1 MGSLSVSKRL
11 SLGFGLVLIMM
22 SAMIMVALFNLDS
35 IGTSN
40 ARIIE
45 KDWVKAEAA
54 NLVNATTRANALR
67 SFELLIAEKPEQLTN
82 VRQHMETNKK
92 AITQALETLET
103 LAQSEDEKAAIAK
116 LKDARAKYV
125 TSFSKVSKL
134 VDDGKKDEATTTMRT
149 ETLPALDT
157 LQGMIAELVVLQ
169 NKGVVASGAEVR
181 QRISAS
187 RAWLASLGAVAF
199 LIGLAA
205 AVLITRSLMRELGA
219 EPSYAAAVAGK
230 IAAGDLSVQVEL
242 RHGDRS
248 SLMYDIHCMRESL
261 SQIARKVRCGADNI
275 ASTSEQIAVGN
286 LDLASRTEAQAGSL
300 NQTAHSME
308 QIIRT
313 VRDNAD
319 AAKRANELAHSASDT
334 ASKGK
339 AIVAEVV
346 ETMGTIND
354 ASGRIAD
361 IIGVIDGIAFQ
372 TNILALNASVEAARA
387 GVQGRGF
394 AVVASEVRTL
404 AQRSSTAAKEIK
416 ELIDDSVQRVNTGA
430 RLVDK
435 AGATMED
442 IVTSI
447 QRVTDLMRDISSAT
461 NKQSDEI
468 GHVNEAVAQA
478 DAAAQQNATIVEE
491 TAAASASMQDQAVR
505 LAETVAMFRLGDEK
519 MAVQPRPVTLIKSE
533 QAANEPKALLAPTR
547 RNAPRLARA

>member
-54 NLVNATTRANALR
+54 N
-67 SFELLIAEKPEQLTN
+67 
-82 VRQHMETNKK
+82 
-92 AITQALETLET
+92 
-103 LAQSEDEKAAIAK
+103 
-116 LKDARAKYV
+116 
-125 TSFSKVSKL
+125 
-134 VDDGKKDEATTTMRT
+134 
-149 ETLPALDT
+149 
-157 LQGMIAELVVLQ
+157 
-169 NKGVVASGAEVR
+169 
-181 QRISAS
+181 
-187 RAWLASLGAVAF
+187 
-199 LIGLAA
+199 
-205 AVLITRSLMRELGA
+205 
-219 EPSYAAAVAGK
+219 
-230 IAAGDLSVQVEL
+230 
-242 RHGDRS
+242 
-248 SLMYDIHCMRESL
+248 
-261 SQIARKVRCGADNI
+261 
-275 ASTSEQIAVGN
+275 
-286 LDLASRTEAQAGSL
+286 
-300 NQTAHSME
+300 
-308 QIIRT
+308 
-313 VRDNAD
+313 
-319 AAKRANELAHSASDT
+319 
-334 ASKGK
+334 
-339 AIVAEVV
+339 
-346 ETMGTIND
+346 
-354 ASGRIAD
+354 
-361 IIGVIDGIAFQ
+361 
-372 TNILALNASVEAARA
+372 
-387 GVQGRGF
+387 
-394 AVVASEVRTL
+394 EVRTL